1 MQMPEM
7 DGEMLARKIRENP
20 EMSSLVLVMLSSI
33 DRRAEIGH
41 LRAIGVDDVLV
52 KPVKSSQL
60 YDALIRAGRKKTVT
74 GPLASQPDSRPAAPA
89 EGTPRARILLA
100 EDNAINQKVALR
112 MLEKMGYRVDV
123 VANGLEAVRAWQ
135 AMPYHLILMDVQM
148 PEMDGFEAT
157 RMVREFEKSTGGHIA
172 IVAMTAHAMKGDR
185 ERCIEAGMDDYIAKP
200 VQFKEL
206 AEALQ
211 RALTQPSSADIA
223 S

>member
-1 MQMPEM
+1 MPEM
-7 DGEMLARKIRENP
+7 DGEMLARKIRQNP
-20 EMSSLVLVMLSSI
+20 MLRSLVLVMLSSM
-33 DRRAEIGH
+33 DSRGEIGH
-41 LRAIGVDDVLV
+41 LRTIGIDDVLI

-74 GPLASQPDSRPAAPA
+74 GPLASQPDAVPAGTV
-89 EGTPRARILLA
+89 EGAPRARILLA

-123 VANGLEAVRAWQ
+123 VANGFEAVRAWQ

-157 RMVREFEKSTGGHIA
+157 RIVREFEKSTGGHIA

-200 VQFKEL
+200 VQSREL
-206 AEALQ
+206 AKALQ
-211 RALTQPSSADIA
+211 RALSRPSTTDTA